1 MKTQL
6 LVLTLWSFVLNFVQP
21 QNPRLPEGRTSSFLA
36 KHPQLSTLPLGPH
49 AVGFQVFNQF
59 DYGRHFQ
66 PKLDF
71 EGKPNTGQSALPIQ
85 ISMWYPAQANKLK
98 KMLFAE
104 YRYLDAQK
112 NSFKPLSDQEKKDA
126 GNGLKFSAKFGQNL
140 DLSEQQIQNILQSTT
155 AAVLN
160 APKQKG
166 PFPVII
172 VGVDGGPG
180 TNNVLCEYL
189 ASLGYVVLLTPSV
202 AHTGTWQAK
211 QPQLA
216 LAERIG
222 NLEYLLAFLRSQ
234 TMVDPQR
241 IGVLGSNFDGMSAL
255 LFQMKNMQADAVASL
270 DGWEGKTGT
279 QESLLQ
285 SPFFDANKMR
295 VPYLTFLQDEKN
307 PPPYLQLSQK
317 VLDTLRY
324 ADRYYAVLR
333 GMDHSCLIG
342 NLGVI
347 PDLPA
352 EKQQSY
358 QFLYTRIGQFFDAYV
373 KKSPE
378 ALQSLQKKAS
388 EMAYP
393 TDMLK
398 VELQQKALPPVPT
411 PEEFEA
417 IVMSGNLEKATQ
429 AFVAGKQLN
438 PSLQI
443 FDFQTLNLFAFRFGQ
458 QQKKEQVLAI
468 WKLGTVAF
476 PNSTS
481 VLERLGDAYL
491 AMGEKL
497 QAREQFEKALRVLN
511 QDPQL
516 DADTKK
522 RLQSS
527 FNEKLG
533 NLN

>member
-1 MKTQL
+1 MRRIVNIAL
-6 LVLTLWSFVLNFVQP
+6 FLGISVGAFAQP
-21 QNPRLPEGRTSSFLA
+21 YPQWADLPA
-36 KHPQLSTLPLGPH
+36 GPH
-49 AVGFQVFNQF
+49 AVGFQVFNQY

-66 PKLDF
+66 PKQDF
-71 EGKPNTGQSALPIQ
+71 EGKPSLEKTALPIQ

-104 YRYLDAQK
+104 YLYLDEQK
-112 NSFKPLSDQEKKDA
+112 NSFSPLSEAEKKEV
-126 GNGLKFSAKFGQNL
+126 GNGIKFLAKFGLELELN
-140 DLSEQQIQNILQSTT
+140 EQHIQKILQSPS
-155 AAVLN
+155 AAALN

-180 TNNVLCEYL
+180 THNVLCEYL

-202 AHTGTWQAK
+202 THTGTWQAK

-234 TMVDPQR
+234 ALADPQR

-270 DGWEGKTGT
+270 DGWEGKAGT
-279 QESLLQ
+279 QESLFQ

-307 PPPYLQLSQK
+307 PPPYLQLSET

-324 ADRYYAVLR
+324 AERHYYVLQ
-333 GMDHSCLIG
+333 GMNHACLIG
-342 NLGVI
+342 NLGIV

-352 EKQQSY
+352 EKRQAY
-358 QFLYTRIGQFFDAYV
+358 RFLYTRIGQFFNAYV
-373 KKSPE
+373 KKSPG
-378 ALQSLQKKAS
+378 ALPLLQQKAA
-388 EMAYP
+388 ELAYP
-393 TDMLK
+393 AGLLK

-411 PEEFEA
+411 PEEFEK
-417 IVMSGNLEKATQ
+417 IIMSGEVEKATRI
-429 AFVAGKQLN
+429 FIEGKQRN
-438 PSLQI
+438 PSLQL

-458 QQKKEQVLAI
+458 QQKKDKVLAI
-468 WKLGTVAF
+468 WQLGAVAF
-476 PNSTS
+476 PGSPW
-481 VLERLGDAYL
+481 VLERLGDAYVAL
-491 AMGEKL
+491 GEKL
-497 QAREQFEKALRVLN
+497 QAVQQFEKVLT
-511 QDPQL
+511 L
-516 DADTKK
+516 LKETTTMDTKVK
-522 RLQSS
+522 AQMQVGIE
-527 FNEKLG
+527 NKLST
-533 NLN
+533 LK

>member
-1 MKTQL
+1 MKMQL
-6 LVLTLWSFVLNFVQP
+6 LVLALWSFALNFVQP
-21 QNPRLPEGRTSSFLA
+21 QNPRLINGRTSSFSNQ
-36 KHPQLSTLPLGPH
+36 HPQLSTLPLGPH
-49 AVGFQVFNQF
+49 AVGFQVFEQY

-71 EGKPNTGQSALPIQ
+71 EGKPNPGQSALPIQ
-85 ISMWYPAQANKLK
+85 ISMWYPAQATKLK

-104 YRYLDAQK
+104 YRYLDVQK

-126 GNGLKFSAKFGQNL
+126 GNGLKFLAKFGLDL
-140 DLSEQQIQNILQSTT
+140 DLSEQQIQNILQTPT
-155 AAVLN
+155 AAALN

-180 TNNVLCEYL
+180 THNVLCEYL

-202 AHTGTWQAK
+202 EHTGTWQAK

-234 TMVDPQR
+234 ALADPQR

-255 LFQMKNMQADAVASL
+255 LFQMKNMQADAVVSL
-270 DGWEGKTGT
+270 DGWEGKAGT
-279 QESLLQ
+279 QESLFQ

-324 ADRYYAVLR
+324 ADRYYAVLQ
-333 GMDHSCLIG
+333 GMNHACLIG

-352 EKQQSY
+352 EKRQAY
-358 QFLYTRIGQFFDAYV
+358 QFLYSRIGQFFDAYV

-378 ALQSLQKKAS
+378 ALQLLGKKAA

-393 TDMLK
+393 DGLLK

-411 PEEFEA
+411 PEEFES
-417 IVMSGNLEKATQ
+417 IVMSGDLEKATRI
-429 AFVAGKQLN
+429 FVSGKQLN
-438 PSLQI
+438 PTLQL
-443 FDFQTLNLFAFRFGQ
+443 FDFQTLNLFSFRFGQ

-468 WKLGTVAF
+468 WKLGAIAF

-481 VLERLGDAYL
+481 VMERLGDAHL
-491 AMGEKL
+491 AVGEKL
-497 QAREQFEKALRVLN
+497 QAKEQFEKALRVLN
-511 QDPQL
+511 QDTQL

-527 FNEKLG
+527 LNEKLMK
-533 NLN
+533 LN